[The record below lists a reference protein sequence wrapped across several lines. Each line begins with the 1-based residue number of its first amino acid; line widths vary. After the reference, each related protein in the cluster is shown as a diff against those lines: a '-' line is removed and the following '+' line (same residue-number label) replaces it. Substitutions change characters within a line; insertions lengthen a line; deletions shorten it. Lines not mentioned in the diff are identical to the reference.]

1 MKMNDTGYDVS
12 CCLSQLGHFS
22 NLSSRLF
29 ERVLDGPRRAL
40 FHEGQMASGRAF
52 GAGEMVSRGKGVEDK
67 TENPSIGG
75 KFKILLRLLA
85 KRDLLPESGSSET
98 GRGSYDD

>member
-12 CCLSQLGHFS
+12 CYPSQLGHFS
-22 NLSSRLF
+22 NSSGRWF

-40 FHEGQMASGRAF
+40 FHEGQMANGSAF
-52 GAGEMVSRGKGVEDK
+52 RAGEMVSVEDK
-67 TENPSIGG
+67 TENPSIAIGG

-85 KRDLLPESGSSET
+85 KCALLPESGSSET